1 MRRRFIIL
9 LILICG
15 QLLSVV
21 ALFFFIPHLSQIWY
35 NHGLGWMEAIKAEYN
50 QGGVMMIVEFV
61 VIVLVLIGT
70 VVFEIRLL
78 ISASKAEKNLADG
91 LKELQEHMDSGFN
104 KLSNQISKRENDKTA
119 KNE

>member
-1 MRRRFIIL
+1 MRRRITILSIL
-9 LILICG
+9 LFG
-15 QLLSVV
+15 QFLSVI

-50 QGGVMMIVEFV
+50 QGGWMMIAEFV

-70 VVFEIRLL
+70 VVFEIWLL

-91 LKELQEHMDSGFN
+91 LEELREHMDSGFN
-104 KLSNQISKRENDKTA
+104 KLSNQISKRENDKTT